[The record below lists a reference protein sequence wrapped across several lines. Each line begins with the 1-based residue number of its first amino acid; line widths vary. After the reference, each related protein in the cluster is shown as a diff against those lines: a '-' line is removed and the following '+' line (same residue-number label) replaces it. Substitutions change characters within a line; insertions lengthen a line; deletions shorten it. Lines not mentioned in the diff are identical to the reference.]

1 MTLTCDSPA
10 QNASIEKL
18 LGHMVFQRLSN
29 HLAEKTVDVGGQ
41 GQKLMLQ
48 PNVDD
53 VSDLQHILDLSRKG

>member
-1 MTLTCDSPA
+1 
-10 QNASIEKL
+10 
-18 LGHMVFQRLSN
+18 MVFQRLSN